1 MKKKMFILCLFV
13 LIFATGCFKTGAKDI
28 LNDVEKKYNNLKTY
42 HVQGEL
48 EIVNNED
55 VFKYDVDVLF
65 KKDDKYKVTLTN
77 KNNNHEQIIL
87 KNTDGVYV

>member
-1 MKKKMFILCLFV
+1 MKKKMFILCLFI
-13 LIFATGCFKTGAKDI
+13 LIFTTGCFKTGSKDV
-28 LNDVEKKYNNLKTY
+28 LNDLEKKYKNLKTY